1 MTPLFVE
8 ASTPPSRPERRLN
21 GRKWLVFRNVLK
33 QNLGHLGVLHFFTLL
48 LLFLRVAWGWGF
60 EGMGLCGFVLPTL
73 PSLSLPFA
81 RLDLSI
87 VSLDLPAARPALAQ
101 LDRELSSPMFRRRE
115 SIQLRADGSAFL
127 TASRPGEAKKMQA
140 CVRVFV
146 EMSEAASSHLHDGL
160 QRGPCSKFTL
170 KVCQQARGLSCS
182 YVHYLFSWRVI

>member
-1 MTPLFVE
+1 M
-8 ASTPPSRPERRLN
+8 
-21 GRKWLVFRNVLK
+21 
-33 QNLGHLGVLHFFTLL
+33 
-48 LLFLRVAWGWGF
+48 
-60 EGMGLCGFVLPTL
+60 LPTL

-101 LDRELSSPMFRRRE
+101 LDGELSSPMFRRRE
-115 SIQLRADGSAFL
+115 SIQLRADGSPFL

-140 CVRVFV
+140 CVRVSV
-146 EMSEAASSHLHDGL
+146 EMSEAASSLHDGL
-160 QRGPCSKFTL
+160 QRGPCSKFAL